1 MSFVQKIQLKL
12 RNPLRPIVRFFMFF
26 VYDTI
31 YIVGDK
37 KRLIIGEMCA
47 LANTYFNL
55 SSGNIYIGDN
65 TIFSHNV
72 MVITGRHNFSNG
84 LRMSLADGVVD
95 RTRGGGGG
103 EVPSEGND
111 IIIGTG
117 CWIAAGVIIS
127 GGVTIGNNVIIGAN
141 SFVNKNI
148 PCNTFAAG
156 NPARVIKKL

>member
-1 MSFVQKIQLKL
+1 
-12 RNPLRPIVRFFMFF
+12 MFF
-26 VYDTI
+26 VYDTT

-37 KRLIIGEMCA
+37 KRLHIGDMCA

-55 SSGNIYIGDN
+55 SSGNIFVGDN

-72 MVITGRHNFSNG
+72 MVITGRHNFANG
-84 LRMSLADGVVD
+84 KRKSLLEGVKD

-111 IIIGTG
+111 IHIGTG

-127 GGVTIGNNVIIGAN
+127 GGVKIGNNVIIGAN

-148 PCNTFAAG
+148 PDNSFAAG
-156 NPARVIKKL
+156 NPAKVIKEI